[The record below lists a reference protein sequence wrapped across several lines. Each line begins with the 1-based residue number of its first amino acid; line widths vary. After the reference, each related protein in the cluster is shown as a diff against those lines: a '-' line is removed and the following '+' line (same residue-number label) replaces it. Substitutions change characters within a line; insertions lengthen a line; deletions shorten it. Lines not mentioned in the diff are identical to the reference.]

1 MAVQTF
7 KNYDA
12 TNGNAAKIYVAL
24 VSGVK
29 ILTPQN
35 VDVTAQLKAADILVG
50 GEEPSAGGAIEETF
64 GSDWAD
70 VARYALGIKTN
81 PDEEL

>member
-1 MAVQTF
+1 MAAQIF

-12 TNGNAAKIYVAL
+12 TKGNAAKIYVAR
-24 VSGVK
+24 VADVK

-35 VDVTAQLKAADILVG
+35 VDVTAQLKAASILVG
-50 GEEPSAGGAIEETF
+50 IADPVGAIEETF
-64 GSDWAD
+64 GEDWAD

-81 PDEEL
+81 PDEIL